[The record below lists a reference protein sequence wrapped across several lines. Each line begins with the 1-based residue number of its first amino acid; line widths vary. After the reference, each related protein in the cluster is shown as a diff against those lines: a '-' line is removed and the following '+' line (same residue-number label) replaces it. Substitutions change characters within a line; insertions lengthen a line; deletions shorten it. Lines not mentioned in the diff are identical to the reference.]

1 MNFIPVSRW
10 KDDRSRCLRKQCRS
24 MSTSL
29 FPWLIFTSTVR
40 GTSLRRFL
48 GTICEHSG
56 ARNSSRY
63 SATPFYGSDTR
74 RYPRHRRRSSHPRNR
89 SSKGDIIPW
98 SKRSWTAR
106 VRQIEQGLK
115 PGEKLLV
122 YADCG
127 REWDK
132 TAPSGETISV
142 EGDAY
147 LFPGSRD
154 VFESEPA
161 FGYVVS
167 GNPARLQIEGL
178 RPGKKYKLFISWW
191 DFDNGKR
198 IQSIRLQSKDGSRSF
213 PALEPTALPTYYEK
227 NELGKTYSFDI
238 PGELVKAGSFDCLI
252 ELVRGPNAVISEAW
266 LVEVPD

>member
-1 MNFIPVSRW
+1 MLRNAVLWLGHKDVPAAPAKVVSPSKPIVAGRYYPVVQEEL
-10 KDDRSRCLRKQCRS
+10 D
-24 MSTSL
+24 
-29 FPWLIFTSTVR
+29 
-40 GTSLRRFL
+40 
-48 GTICEHSG
+48 
-56 ARNSSRY
+56 
-63 SATPFYGSDTR
+63 
-74 RYPRHRRRSSHPRNR
+74 
-89 SSKGDIIPW
+89 
-98 SKRSWTAR
+98 AR
-106 VRQIEQGLK
+106 VRQIEQGLG
-115 PGEKLLV
+115 PGERLLV

-167 GNPARLQIEGL
+167 GNPVRLQIEGL
-178 RPGKKYKLFISWW
+178 RPGKKYKLFVSWW
-191 DFDNGKR
+191 DFDNGRR

-213 PALEPTALPTYYEK
+213 PALEQTALPAYYEK
-227 NELGKTYSFDI
+227 NELGKTYSFGI
-238 PGELVKAGSFDCLI
+238 PWELVKAGSFDCLI

-266 LVEVPD
+266 LVEIPN